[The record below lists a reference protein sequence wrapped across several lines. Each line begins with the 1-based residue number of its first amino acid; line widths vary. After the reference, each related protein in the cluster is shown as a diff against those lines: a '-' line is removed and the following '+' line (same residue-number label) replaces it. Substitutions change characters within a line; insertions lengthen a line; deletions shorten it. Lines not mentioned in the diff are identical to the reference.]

1 MNLLLKLKIALEP
14 FRETLL
20 FTILLTLLLL
30 CIASRICRKMVS
42 YPPRSKGLPLIGNM
56 NIMEQLTHR
65 GLAKQCSGV
74 LHHRMG
80 FLHMVAIS
88 NAEAAHQVLQVRDN
102 CHQLLNLQHGCTTTT
117 CFSLS
122 PTMLLPLTIRPLC
135 FSSSSWE
142 IEIKNS
148 NTPSLEEEEGILKK
162 LKSNRTEEDHEEQ
175 RGGYSLY
182 TSWVLLGLRG

>member
-65 GLAKQCSGV
+65 GLANLAKQYDSV
-74 LHHRMG
+74 LHLCMG

-88 NAEAAHQVLQVRDN
+88 NMETAHQVLQVRDN
-102 CHQLLNLQHGCTTTT
+102 RHQLLNLRSSRHGFHTPPPHV
-117 CFSLS
+117 SL
-122 PTMLLPLTIRPLC
+122 RV
-135 FSSSSWE
+135 WE
-142 IEIKNS
+142 
-148 NTPSLEEEEGILKK
+148 
-162 LKSNRTEEDHEEQ
+162 R
-175 RGGYSLY
+175 RC
-182 TSWVLLGLRG
+182 R